1 MSTASPLGSRSR
13 TAPIDAS
20 TTKSSPRYRA
30 MVRAL
35 AGDSTMTSDVDIGD
49 S

>member
-1 MSTASPLGSRSR
+1 MSTARPFGSKSR

-20 TTKSSPRYRA
+20 TTKSSPRNRA

-35 AGDSTMTSDVDIGD
+35 AGDSTITSEDIGD

>member
-1 MSTASPLGSRSR
+1 ML
-13 TAPIDAS
+13 AS
-20 TTKSSPRYRA
+20 TTKSLPRNFE

-35 AGDSTMTSDVDIGD
+35 AGDSTITSDFRFASDDLFAMVNFLL